1 MRRFKFA
8 VACAFACVAFFGD
21 LAPRDSKH
29 SAVHIVPEAATR
41 AHASA
46 KTVPTREDVQTAPAT
61 AAVEPVPAPADV
73 EPGEAQ
79 NPSAE
84 GPANDVSAP
93 RKPTSLERAR
103 AALAESNAQAL
114 SDQELCTK
122 LVEVARANDLPVGF
136 FTNLIWQES
145 RFDHDA
151 ISPVG
156 AMGIAQFMPDVAE
169 KMSVDAFDSRSALPG
184 SARLLRTLRARFG
197 NLGLAAAAY
206 NAGPKRVSDW
216 LERRSGLPKET
227 QDYVQFITG
236 KPASHWQ
243 NTKAHAVV
251 YRVPRRV
258 PCHREMSFASAEQA
272 ERAQQEQRVAEEARL
287 IAEKLREAARQAREV
302 ARRQIAERA
311 AERAKHKVVARVAR
325 VKLAAR
331 AQAVKT
337 SMQAL
342 KTDVQVMATRAHAV
356 KTVVIRRP
364 APIRLAQARR

>member
-1 MRRFKFA
+1 MQRSSLA
-8 VACAFACVAFFGD
+8 VSCAFACVAFFV
-21 LAPRDSKH
+21 S
-29 SAVHIVPEAATR
+29 
-41 AHASA
+41 
-46 KTVPTREDVQTAPAT
+46 TAPASYDPHAPSTIFAPRLVSAAEPAAALAT
-61 AAVEPVPAPADV
+61 ANPAATPATDNAVPGKPENVSADAPAEDTI
-73 EPGEAQ
+73 PY
-79 NPSAE
+79 
-84 GPANDVSAP
+84 
-93 RKPTSLERAR
+93 RKPTSLERAK
-103 AALAESNAQAL
+103 AALAESNAEAL
-114 SDQELCTK
+114 SSPELCTK

-216 LERRSGLPKET
+216 LGRRSGLPKET
-227 QDYVQFITG
+227 QDYVQYITG
-236 KPASHWQ
+236 RPAAHWQ
-243 NTKAHAVV
+243 SAKAQAVV

-272 ERAQQEQRVAEEARL
+272 ERMQQEQVVAEEAR
-287 IAEKLREAARQAREV
+287 IAAQKAREAAREA
-302 ARRQIAERA
+302 ARRLIAERA
-311 AERAKHKVVARVAR
+311 AERAKNKVVARVAR

-331 AQAVKT
+331 VQAVKVPVQAVQA
-337 SMQAL
+337 SVQAL
-342 KTDVQVMATRAHAV
+342 KTNVQVMATRVQAV
-356 KTVVIRRP
+356 KTVTIARRP
-364 APIRLAQARR
+364 APIRLAQFKR